1 MANLT
6 KDQQLDTLRKMLELQ
21 KEMNTLAAQNVSLKF
36 EMEDT
41 SRVDENDYSWDNKKR
56 LDVEISQERKRV
68 KDGWGFWKTVLIIF
82 GIYIALYVA
91 FTYAGLFKEDD
102 VFAPSMGIAVA
113 IGVPLCIYSRVSSR
127 SRNKAIDEKYILL
140 LKEAAEKD
148 AEEEKRYE
156 RDVAKAKREN
166 KERIQPQ
173 IDANTAEGKRLR
185 KEFESISIL
194 GEEDEKHLS
203 RVIDLMKSGRA
214 DSVKEAL
221 QMVDDDVRR
230 QEEKRRREEQEAAEK
245 AKKEA
250 EEKAKRPGFV
260 EVLVLEVKGVT
271 GANAVYIDGVEYGCA
286 PCKIPVSNGCH
297 TAFLKMQVNYA
308 RAGYRLFQSP
318 VVNFDVAPD
327 KTTTLK
333 FSLDGVK
340 AIKCKITEG

>member
-6 KDQQLDTLRKMLELQ
+6 RDQQLDTLCKMLELQ
-21 KEMNTLAAQNVSLKF
+21 NEMNTLAAQNVSLKL

-41 SRVDENDYSWDNKKR
+41 SRVDEDDYSWDNKKR

-68 KDGWGFWKTVLIIF
+68 KDGWSFWKTVLIIF
-82 GIYIALYVA
+82 GIYLALYVA
-91 FTYAGLFKEDD
+91 FTYAGLFKED
-102 VFAPSMGIAVA
+102 VFVPSMGIAVA
-113 IGVPLCIYSRVSSR
+113 IGVLLCICSRISSR

-140 LKEAAEKD
+140 LKEAEEKD
-148 AEEEKRYE
+148 IAEEKRYE
-156 RDVAKAKREN
+156 RDIANAKREN

-173 IDANTAEGKRLR
+173 IDANTVEGKRLR
-185 KEFESISIL
+185 KEFESVSIL
-194 GEEDEKHLS
+194 GEKDEKHLS
-203 RVIDLMKSGRA
+203 RVIDLMKSSRA

-221 QMVDDDVRR
+221 QMVDEELRR
-230 QEEKRRREEQEAAEK
+230 EEEKHRREEQEAIEK

-340 AIKCKITEG
+340 AIKCKITER